1 MGGHSGLINW
11 QTDRDEKSHL
21 GTVWIRDRNGRWGE
35 RGNGRRWGTQ
45 KKKTLRIMVRKRKE
59 EQEQDDITHSE
70 MGVMTETRRK
80 KKPSVRISAILL
92 MRWCCVVLVFQPL
105 RCGHLCRRRLLR
117 ASSHKACWNI
127 HSSAVMVR
135 VQVWKL
141 ALRSKGGPVHCYL
154 GNQLWSVELLCSV
167 LPTWKFPLWQEWK
180 MMRWGWKGLE

>member
-117 ASSHKACWNI
+117 ASGHKACWNI

-141 ALRSKGGPVHCYL
+141 ALRSKGGPFTVTL
-154 GNQLWSVELLCSV
+154 ETSSGLWSYFVLCC
-167 LPTWKFPLWQEWK
+167 LPESFLYDRSGKW
-180 MMRWGWKGLE
+180 WGEGGKD